1 MTLNE
6 MLALQR
12 GTDLLTR
19 AVSASGELDIALLA
33 AEAETTAA
41 LVTVLAGAD
50 AADEPLHLVARRIRE
65 TMPQRL
71 GEMADYVE
79 KQLEPEIARL
89 SELFLPFAAKADGAT
104 PQS

>member
-6 MLALQR
+6 ILALQR
-12 GTDLLTR
+12 GTALLAR

-41 LVTVLAGAD
+41 LVTVLAGPG

-65 TMPQRL
+65 TMPQRI
-71 GEMADYVE
+71 GEMAEYME
-79 KQLEPEIARL
+79 QQLEPELARL
-89 SELFLPFAAKADGAT
+89 AELLAPFAPEAGNAGAEG
-104 PQS
+104 